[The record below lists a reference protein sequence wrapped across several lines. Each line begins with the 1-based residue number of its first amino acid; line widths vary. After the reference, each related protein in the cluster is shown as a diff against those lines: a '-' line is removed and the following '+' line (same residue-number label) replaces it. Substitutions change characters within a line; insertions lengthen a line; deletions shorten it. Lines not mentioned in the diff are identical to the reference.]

1 MAKALQAA
9 RYRPLPAKL
18 REMREAAG
26 MTQRDLAKKLKMS
39 HTLVHA
45 SEVAERRVDVMEFA
59 DWCRACSA
67 DPADTLRDL
76 LNRRSRPQ

>member
-9 RYRPLPAKL
+9 RYKALPKQL
-18 REMREAAG
+18 RALREAAG
-26 MTQRDLAKKLKMS
+26 LTQRDLAKKLRMS
-39 HTLVHA
+39 HTLIHA

-59 DWCRACSA
+59 DWCRACGA

-76 LNRRSRPQ
+76 IARRGRT